1 MTCSCSEADVGIAY
15 SGCNDE
21 GTRMQASDAWVLLTV
36 WVLLT
41 MKVLQFQY
49 YRTACTEHSGHQLV
63 PVIAGLPCTL
73 VTASVPHC
81 LHPSLP
87 LHRLCR
93 RIKDNSRR
101 LPSTAGLQMRGA
113 VDSLL
118 QLQPVTGTEDL
129 HVWHH

>member
-1 MTCSCSEADVGIAY
+1 
-15 SGCNDE
+15 
-21 GTRMQASDAWVLLTV
+21 MQASDAWVLLTV

-87 LHRLCR
+87 LHRLKASGQVCGEGS
-93 RIKDNSRR
+93 ILSGECEQCPSGSYSLGGAIELSNWTAFSATDNKNQKIS
-101 LPSTAGLQMRGA
+101 MN
-113 VDSLL
+113 
-118 QLQPVTGTEDL
+118 E
-129 HVWHH
+129 